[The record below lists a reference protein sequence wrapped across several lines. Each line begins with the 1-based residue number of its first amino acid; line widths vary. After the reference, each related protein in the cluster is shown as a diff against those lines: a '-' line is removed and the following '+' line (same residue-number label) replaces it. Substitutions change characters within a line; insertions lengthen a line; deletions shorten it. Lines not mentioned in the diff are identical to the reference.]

1 MHLTSFQALLKT
13 NIYFS
18 ILNIRYAPMFRPC
31 PVLQNQPLPFAV
43 AELDFLK
50 WLKALSSTDD
60 KASCELLLQVLQTLN
75 RTAMAG
81 KTRLLFLEKLGGLVL
96 QLSDRL
102 TKLAFAEN
110 NELMPEGLQ
119 QFEKAVWCCAQL
131 AEGYML
137 LSKADDFKDKLAY
150 SLAQKSL
157 IISRGIQAMSKA
169 LLYISQSYTVPY
181 PHFWLSCLEFYQ
193 LAQQHQLTDADNPS
207 ADLINNAFK
216 QLVVFSLSNTNQF
229 SQQEMS
235 IIYDLLHQYSEYVRL
250 LPPASAPASKIPFIC
265 LDKDAPPAKR
275 YPADHK
281 PTSRTLYIATA
292 GVAGKLLETMPDK
305 TQAQNANTRLML
317 LRLVKTLSMNQ
328 QRKHTRERAQGA
340 FYGIIDFNNIINS
353 LRGDI
358 TRQDREV
365 ALSGYFDVA
374 NPGELRD
381 LNFTIANNDEEE
393 LRIHSKLKSQKAN
406 PSTFKIIEVN
416 APEEIWKEEAPDLL
430 AANTSL
436 IDKSKKGYSIL
447 STNSQIQ
454 PKVGHLIG
462 LNHKQLALGIIR
474 WVARSQEFR
483 VLMGIELL
491 GAHAQAVRISNP
503 GFPDL
508 EADGIYLPADEA
520 LEKSES
526 LILLNSAFKPAEF
539 FFILKKHR
547 NIRYRMIKVLHST
560 ALIKHFEVLR
570 T

>member
-1 MHLTSFQALLKT
+1 
-13 NIYFS
+13 
-18 ILNIRYAPMFRPC
+18 MFRPC
-31 PVLQNQPLPFAV
+31 PVLQNQPLPFTV

-50 WLKALSSTDD
+50 WLKALSSTDG

-81 KTRLLFLEKLGGLVL
+81 KTRLLFLEKLGGLVS

-102 TKLAFAEN
+102 ANLAFAKDTA
-110 NELMPEGLQ
+110 LTPEGLQ
-119 QFEKAVWCCAQL
+119 QLENAVWCCVQL

-137 LSKADDFKDKLAY
+137 LCKADDFKDKLAY

-193 LAQQHQLTDADNPS
+193 LAQQHQLTDAANPS

-216 QLVVFSLSNTNQF
+216 QLLVFSLSNANQF

-235 IIYDLLHQYSEYVRL
+235 IIYDLLYQYAEYVRL
-250 LPPASAPASKIPFIC
+250 LSPASAPASKIPFIC

-281 PTSRTLYIATA
+281 ATSRTLYIATA
-292 GVAGKLLETMPDK
+292 GVAGKLLEAMPDK
-305 TQAQNANTRLML
+305 TQDQSANTRLIL
-317 LRLVKTLSMNQ
+317 LRLAKTLSMNQ
-328 QRKHTRERAQGA
+328 QRKHARERAQGA
-340 FYGIIDFNNIINS
+340 FFGIIDFNNIID
-353 LRGDI
+353 LLHGDK

-365 ALSGYFDVA
+365 ALSGYFDVT

-381 LNFTIANNDEEE
+381 LNFTIAKHDDDEEP
-393 LRIHSKLKSQKAN
+393 LVQYKLGSQKAN
-406 PSTFKIIEVN
+406 PNAFKIIEITD
-416 APEEIWKEEAPDLL
+416 PDEIWKKDTPDLL
-430 AANTSL
+430 ATNASL
-436 IDKSKKGYSIL
+436 IDKSKKGYSVL
-447 STNSQIQ
+447 STNSQMQ

-462 LNHKQLALGIIR
+462 LNHKHLALGIIR

-483 VLMGIELL
+483 LLMGIELL
-491 GAHAQAVRISNP
+491 GAQAQAVRISNP

-520 LEKSES
+520 LEKAES
-526 LILLNSAFKPAEF
+526 LILLNGAFKPAEF

-570 T
+570 A